1 MKAILI
7 AAVVLAVYS
16 SCSVHPKL
24 YSREELEQRAAD
36 SLRIVDSL
44 RVADSIRIADS
55 LMIAR
60 YHSADK
66 VIKNERQQQQDS
78 IVSEMFVFDA
88 ILPSDNTIREEEGD
102 AVSARSI
109 QISPDNPLATKIDS
123 LQVEFNRKNA
133 LLHDGDSHFKN
144 MKTYATSEKKRYMQF
159 LLKHKMKDTA
169 QIAQYCNGLADLYR
183 TQIAI
188 FEALQESQ
196 DGNTKSF
203 VRRHRLLYEERME
216 ELSEFIVA
224 LTPEVP
230 FRPSHTLNRSF
241 SEH

>member
-1 MKAILI
+1 MKAVII
-7 AAVVLAVYS
+7 TAVIFAVFS
-16 SCSVHPKL
+16 SCSIHPKI
-24 YSREELEQRAAD
+24 YSREEQQQHIAD

-44 RVADSIRIADS
+44 RVADSIHVADS

-60 YHSADK
+60 YQNADK

-88 ILPSDNTIREEEGD
+88 TVPVNEQADEEGD

-109 QISPDNPLATKIDS
+109 KISPDNPQAKKIDS
-123 LQVEFNRKNA
+123 LQAEFDRKNA
-133 LLHDGDSHFKN
+133 LLHDGDSHFRN
-144 MKTYATSEKKRYMQF
+144 MKTYATSEKKRYMRF
-159 LLKHKMKDTA
+159 LLQHKMKDTA
-169 QIAQYCNGLADLYR
+169 QIAEYCSGLADLYR

-203 VRRHRLLYEERME
+203 VRRHRQLYETRME

-230 FRPSHTLNRSF
+230 FRPSHTLNNKTF
-241 SEH
+241 NDQ